1 MSHRVIP
8 IEQLEPGMYV
18 TELDIPWIKSPFM
31 LHNRRIKSEAD
42 IIALK
47 KAGVANLTIDPN
59 KGKSPPESAPDSNSS
74 AIKDSPEENE
84 SRSTKDEHDSGIN
97 TPHTTT
103 EPQVSLNK
111 ELGAAKKIRQIV
123 LNTIHDTFENIR
135 TGDTIDTETL
145 TPVIQSTIESL
156 ERNDQAMITLLHL
169 QRKAESLLD
178 HTFGTLSLSLALA
191 HYLKCDKQDIETLGL
206 AAMFHDSGWTKLPL
220 NLFTKR
226 QCYSRQE
233 QLLADQHLNLSLSSL
248 AKMSAIPEALPILIQ
263 YTHHM
268 DKAPQPTSAP
278 AAQVNGDLNQ
288 LGHILAVAD
297 RYDQLI
303 HGLMDSPGVTPQG
316 ALKMLYKQAS
326 ETNCAND
333 VVSALIHLLSLYPIG
348 SAVLLDSGEKAVVS
362 ELNRNQ
368 PKEPKVAIYY
378 DKAGN
383 AILTP
388 LIVDLAKQDSLHQR
402 RQIIEALDTRASG
415 VDPAKLLHLDAD
427 IS

>member
-1 MSHRVIP
+1 
-8 IEQLEPGMYV
+8 MYV

-47 KAGVANLTIDPN
+47 KAGVVNLTIDPK
-59 KGKSPPESAPDSNSS
+59 KGKSPTENPPTPNSS
-74 AIKDSPEENE
+74 SIEDSTGKKCSSE
-84 SRSTKDEHDSGIN
+84 TDEHDTAIN
-97 TPHTTT
+97 SPHTNTA
-103 EPQVSLNK
+103 PQVSLNK
-111 ELGAAKKIRQIV
+111 ELGSAKKIRQIV
-123 LNTIHDTFENIR
+123 LNTIHDTFESIR
-135 TGDTIDTETL
+135 SGDTINTETL
-145 TPVIQSTIESL
+145 TPVIKSTIESL

-191 HYLKCDKQDIETLGL
+191 HHLQCDKQDIETLGL
-206 AAMFHDSGWTKLPL
+206 AALFHDSGWTKLPL

-226 QCYSRQE
+226 QCYSLQE
-233 QLLADQHLNLSLSSL
+233 QLLVDQHISLGLNSLT
-248 AKMSAIPEALPILIQ
+248 KMSAMPEALPALIQ

-268 DKAPQPTSAP
+268 DKAPMPTTEHP
-278 AAQVNGDLNQ
+278 PQINGNLNQ
-288 LGHILAVAD
+288 LGQILAVSD

-316 ALKMLYKQAS
+316 ALKRLFKQATD
-326 ETNCAND
+326 TNYAKD

-348 SAVLLDSGEKAVVS
+348 SAVLLDNGEKAVVS
-362 ELNRNQ
+362 ELNRSQ

-388 LIVDLAKQDSLHQR
+388 LIVDLAKQDSLHQQR
-402 RQIIEALDTRASG
+402 HIIEALDTSADG
-415 VDPAKLLHLDAD
+415 VDPANILRLDAD
-427 IS
+427 IT